1 MKDKTEFPIKEA
13 KTAYDIHPLIKKR
26 WSPRTFSDKPVD
38 KEILRQL
45 FDAARWAPSSYNE
58 QPWRFI
64 IATKEEPEEFE
75 KLSEVMVEFNRNW
88 ASGAPVL
95 VLTAIKKIF
104 EMNENPNRVALH
116 DLGQAVS
123 YLTFEATR
131 HDLYVHQMA
140 GIDLDKARE
149 LYQIP
154 DDYEPATM
162 IAIGYMGE
170 LDNLPENLKDA
181 ETGKRSRMDIDDIL
195 FRGDW
200 DERKPL
206 SSGS

>member
-1 MKDKTEFPIKEA
+1 MKDKSKFPVKEA
-13 KTAYDIHPLIKKR
+13 NTSYDIHPLIKKR

-38 KEILRQL
+38 KEILRQI

-75 KLSEVMVEFNRNW
+75 KLSKVMVEFNRNW

-95 VLTAIKKIF
+95 ILTAIKKIF
-104 EMNENPNRVALH
+104 EKNGKPNRVALH
-116 DLGQAVS
+116 DLGQAAS

-131 HDLYVHQMA
+131 HNLYVHQMA

-149 LYQIP
+149 LFNIP
-154 DDYEPATM
+154 EDYEPATM
-162 IAIGYMGE
+162 IAIGYIGE
-170 LDNLPENLKDA
+170 LDNLPKNLKDA
-181 ETGKRSRMDIDDIL
+181 ETGERSRLDIDEIL

-200 DERKPL
+200 ESKKPL
-206 SSGS
+206 